1 MGDASTLVQSKSENT
16 IQNLI
21 YFCYREGFISK
32 CLEFQEFIGRG
43 ENAGAGTLLMEKE
56 FLENEINTFSKK
68 NTALQNSMKAFVDEV
83 LEDLQGCIAGTL
95 CTVS

>member
-1 MGDASTLVQSKSENT
+1 
-16 IQNLI
+16 
-21 YFCYREGFISK
+21 
-32 CLEFQEFIGRG
+32 
-43 ENAGAGTLLMEKE
+43 MEKE
-56 FLENEINTFSKK
+56 FLENEINTLSKK